1 MSRHNFL
8 LVLAYDGTDFEG
20 WQRLPGDARSIQGM
34 VETTLSAIL
43 GETIEVTG
51 AGRTD
56 RGVHAEGQAASFHSR
71 TELRPEAIMEKLNAA
86 FPPDITCRSCREVD
100 PRFHARFRAKGKVYR
115 YRLHSGPGPDPV
127 SKRFSHHIGAL
138 PNLETMQRAGSR
150 LLGEH
155 DFGFL
160 SNEKEREDKVRRLD
174 AVRIEESPAPM
185 GRFIDLYF
193 EGPGFLHNQ
202 VRMMAA
208 LLLAVGEGKI
218 GEGKLDALLSR
229 AERAPMPGALGPHG
243 LCLVEVR
250 YSASDMAY
258 FAGSAGSAG
267 SAGAARPAGSAG
279 SGQSGYRAWSRT
291 RRSSKPSSAT

>member
-1 MSRHNFL
+1 MRDSGRR
-8 LVLAYDGTDFEG
+8 VK
-20 WQRLPGDARSIQGM
+20 SI
-34 VETTLSAIL
+34 AIAC
-43 GETIEVTG
+43 TPVPVPT
-51 AGRTD
+51 
-56 RGVHAEGQAASFHSR
+56 
-71 TELRPEAIMEKLNAA
+71 
-86 FPPDITCRSCREVD
+86 
-100 PRFHARFRAKGKVYR
+100 
-115 YRLHSGPGPDPV
+115 PV

-138 PNLETMQRAGSR
+138 PNLETMRRAGSR

-202 VRMMAA
+202 VRVMAA

-258 FAGSAGSAG
+258 SAGF
-267 SAGAARPAGSAG
+267 AGAARPAGSAV
-279 SGQSGYRAWSRT
+279 SGKSGYRSWSRT